1 MKKNFKKSKK
11 TLMICTLKRPKTF
24 SLVKDFTSRL
34 HPLREKEEGKEVSS
48 QAP

>member
-11 TLMICTLKRPKTF
+11 TLLICTTKHAKTF
-24 SLVKDFTSRL
+24 RRH
-34 HPLREKEEGKEVSS
+34 HPLREKEREKEVSS